1 MSEVS
6 QETEGISTDR
16 MLVDAILSG
25 NQRAFQT
32 LVERYQGMVATI
44 VIGMLGDASEAEDV
58 AQETMIRV
66 YHSLASYQ
74 GDASL
79 KTWITRIA
87 MNLAVDTLRK
97 RKKWLEWFRN
107 SESEPLEEMTNGHQ
121 GDVQWEKQQAIR
133 ASFRQL
139 KPQYRSVA
147 MLRLVLGY
155 STDDT
160 AEILKL
166 PQGTVLSRL
175 ARARKQLAEDLR
187 DFMYDE

>member
-1 MSEVS
+1 
-6 QETEGISTDR
+6 
-16 MLVDAILSG
+16 
-25 NQRAFQT
+25 
-32 LVERYQGMVATI
+32 MVMTI
-44 VIGMLGDASEAEDV
+44 IIGMLGDATEAEDV
-58 AQETMIRV
+58 AQETMIRL
-66 YHSLASYQ
+66 YHSLASFK

-79 KTWITRIA
+79 KAWITRIA
-87 MNLAVDTLRK
+87 MNLAIDTLRK

-107 SESEPLEEMTNGHQ
+107 TDSESLEGLSNGQ
-121 GDVQWEKQQAIR
+121 QNTQQWEKQQAIR
-133 ASFRQL
+133 NSFRRL

-160 AEILKL
+160 AEILNL

-175 ARARKQLAEDLR
+175 ARAKKQLAEALR